1 VTRVRTG
8 ALAREDRT
16 KGLEVSDLTI
26 SISSSSG
33 ATEVVSGVN
42 FEVRPGEIVGLV
54 GESGSGKTLSSLAL
68 LGILPPVARV
78 TAGSASLDGIEL
90 LSLPQGARRAVNGQ
104 RIAMVFQEAKR
115 SLDPMK
121 TIGAQISAVV
131 RAHRDVSRKQAHRV
145 AVRMLDE
152 VGVPDPGSR
161 ARDLPAQLSGGLA
174 QRALIAMALAC
185 EPGILI
191 ADEPTTALDMTVQA
205 RILRLLTDLR
215 SRRNLGILIIT
226 HDIGVVAEI
235 CDRTV
240 VMYAG
245 EVIEDGPTRDL
256 LQAPRHPYLSAL
268 LSTAR
273 YPAKKSGPLSSIP
286 GQVPPAAMWPAGC
299 RFRGRCAFTVD
310 SICAAHPRVAVQRF
324 ADGRGVRCARS
335 QELAESGVLRGRP

>member
-1 VTRVRTG
+1 
-8 ALAREDRT
+8 
-16 KGLEVSDLTI
+16 
-26 SISSSSG
+26 
-33 ATEVVSGVN
+33 
-42 FEVRPGEIVGLV
+42 
-54 GESGSGKTLSSLAL
+54 
-68 LGILPPVARV
+68 
-78 TAGSASLDGIEL
+78 
-90 LSLPQGARRAVNGQ
+90 
-104 RIAMVFQEAKR
+104 
-115 SLDPMK
+115 
-121 TIGAQISAVV
+121 
-131 RAHRDVSRKQAHRV
+131 
-145 AVRMLDE
+145 
-152 VGVPDPGSR
+152 
-161 ARDLPAQLSGGLA
+161 
-174 QRALIAMALAC
+174 MALAC